1 MQISSPPVTCPC
13 YFGIDTPS
21 HDQLMGAKNSVEEMR
36 KIIGADTLNFLTK
49 EDLLKTVEGAGC
61 NFCTGCFDGEYPVDI
76 PKECEWTQKLDLTE
90 ALKTDESK

>member
-1 MQISSPPVTCPC
+1 M
-13 YFGIDTPS
+13 
-21 HDQLMGAKNSVEEMR
+21 
-36 KIIGADTLNFLTK
+36 
-49 EDLLKTVEGAGC
+49 LKTVEGAGC